1 MSNEPEQIELRLHYR
16 VETQS
21 VDAESKCV
29 VSLAGKKYQL
39 HQKDTLEGGKV
50 FVTADF
56 DVGLQAER
64 DESAVPCLQAE
75 MRSGGEFLILPDR
88 TPLEFAVTVNSQSE
102 LKFSKE
108 NVIKILNGQHA
119 LNNVVEVLVLIVER
133 QNTWTVSAHQVI
145 PVQLQFRALA
155 HSGVEV
161 FVLGNCE
168 ELCQQTHQNRM
179 VADGSGVKLQGA
191 LRVRLACL
199 GKSYTAYRYSDQQI
213 ETSETVNQGEDKSI
227 RTPDGDPLK
236 VRLKVNDELNEL
248 HDDMPS
254 QTVPLSCESSESML
268 QSSGFIVDFDHVG
281 VNVHQIVN
289 WRVSFFVDGLEDQVT
304 DIRLTGLCETELK
317 LSKKEN
323 SAWHTDC
330 LLVVATAEDCRGD
343 WLLKTL
349 DGEYFECEMTVTV
362 EEKPEK
368 TKLKMSLYPRVSKV
382 WLNTKFEAHVTLWQ
396 NKDTNSEFSESES
409 SDPPIFFSL
418 EMRQFDCDFLSW
430 RRDSVLKNL
439 FDTVTRETVKR
450 QLQLERK
457 PIDFDTVKSIYAQ
470 LLVPL
475 IKKDGSYDGRTKETS
490 GNPSKWHNIWGE
502 ADGTDSVGNPNQTKE
517 SAIQCVHRIVS
528 DSTLTVE
535 EARNLVFN
543 RLRKAYSNREKKVYE
558 LLGVTEDL
566 DAVTEE
572 QLLAAEQHSKSL
584 LEHAAAIVRGR
595 MEAALVLPK
604 KTDRES
610 HVGEAIE
617 WFVFLM
623 RIWCRFRHQNPSGN
637 EPERFRELI
646 TEDQKSPSDIVAA
659 DTKIYTTKD
668 TKASSA
674 AFDRVKIFSK
684 FTNALTRY
692 HLSSRG
698 LPIRFVDV
706 KSTYAQLLVPL
717 IKKDGSYDGRT
728 KKTSGNPSKWHNI
741 WGEADGTDPVG
752 NPNQTK
758 ESAIQCVHRI
768 VSDST
773 LNVEDA
779 RNLVFNRL
787 QKTYINREENVF
799 KLLGVT
805 EDLNAVTE
813 QQLLAAEQHYK
824 SLLEHA
830 AAIVR
835 GRMEAAL
842 VLPMETDRESHVGE
856 ATEWFVF
863 LMRVWWRF
871 RKLNPSGD
879 EQYRFRESITEVQ
892 KSPADVVAA
901 GTLTYSTKD
910 TKASSPTF
918 DRVEILNEFT
928 NALTRYHLSSRGSPI
943 RFVDVKSTYAQLLVP
958 LIKKDGSYDGR
969 TKETSGNPSRWH
981 NIWGEADGTDS
992 VGNPN
997 QTKESAIQCVH
1008 RIVSDSTLNVEEAR
1022 NSVFTR
1028 LRKTYS
1034 IRGEKVFELLGVTED
1049 LDAVTEEQLLAAE
1062 QHYKSLLEHAAAI
1075 VRGRMEAALVLPK
1088 KTDRESHMGEATEWF
1103 VFLMRV
1109 WCRFRQLDPSGDEQ
1123 ERFRESISEPS
1134 AASASMSDPDSLKPP
1149 EKVQQLLQLS
1159 FQFDGNAVRER
1170 AVVEF
1175 DGETFSTSKIV
1186 KVQDAQRKDAV
1197 WTRNGEAIK
1206 FKAKTKSSDE
1216 FEEFQLACSEDF
1228 NFVEEVI
1235 SYKIIVTNKVQ
1246 ILRQMPD
1253 QVGERIGDFVVKV
1266 CKGEVAV
1273 EQFTSIT
1280 LRFKVEHCEGMSAV
1294 WVSNLSIGNLHLRL
1308 DDQKREWQSPVHV
1321 PLVYIDSKQN
1331 FKVQPLVQAVINN
1344 KLYNCSLSMQKDKP
1358 DGAQLVTDGA
1368 DLIATV
1374 SELPTEDKKW
1384 DICECT
1390 HESEDSLM
1398 PVEVHLRVRGKLENR
1413 TVELISQK
1421 GNSVTAGES
1430 MSVATRVLPDG
1441 SISGLNELKVVI
1453 DEQPVAVEQKLIGA
1467 TVSKVVV
1474 LVYLDC
1480 SQPIA
1485 HILPVIDVPMVFS
1498 AEEEGVHVL
1507 SNCPELGHEP
1517 TSSNKLTK
1525 DSSAGRWVKWQRLQL
1540 AVINGEFKI
1549 LDGQPVTVWRRKN
1562 RKKVHH
1568 WPLRLLCHNSAA
1580 SEIGFS
1586 IQFNKDTAEP
1596 MVHRSVR
1603 TLLQI
1608 RAGHQEGMTSL
1619 CAKGVVLTD
1628 SPFSYESE
1636 PCVIHSFAKE
1646 GCKDCSSKDREFWDG
1661 TVELAVAVPVP
1672 TEGMGFELRHP
1683 DGRSLEFELH
1693 AEKSNK
1699 AKRMPVHFVL
1709 KVESP
1714 IQHVAFFCEEL
1725 VYKNPVTDI
1734 EKREL
1739 EEHFSKLAKGEG
1751 MFQTLK
1757 ERFFPEND
1765 SNQPNC
1771 PPVSLRDILQMKEE
1785 PTSKKAKNTATKM
1798 SPRNAKNTKK
1808 INDKLKRNPELSEE
1822 FKLRKIVFDLL
1833 VPRFKRCGAYAEP
1846 TCDNPEF
1853 HTCIWAS
1860 VKDVAKA
1867 LGELQQRNMEN
1878 GTVNDIEEDKLQKL
1892 ESFLRSEKLFE
1903 PRCFKLNDAVA
1914 CSSSAQYLLRRVEH
1928 PFGWQHLQNDPLGV
1942 NATLAAKQI
1951 RRRLRTLYHLKRQR
1965 EIFEKLNIDLEGIN
1979 DYFDIVPLLW
1989 ERCVQLRN
1997 PRHLLKPA
2005 LEELFK
2011 FLISTAAAIARGR
2024 AEAHML
2030 PLVATDENHL
2040 RAAVAWLECTF
2051 NAFREYLRENTQSKL
2066 DLADEI
2072 EGLLKESNCP
2082 EPNFYNWPCTC
2093 KLPCCKNNS
2102 SPKKPRKPKK

>member
-16 VETQS
+16 VETQL
-21 VDAESKCV
+21 VDAESTCV

-39 HQKDTLEGGKV
+39 HQKDTLEDEKV

-56 DVGLQAER
+56 DVGSQVER

-88 TPLEFAVTVNSQSE
+88 IPLEFSVTVNSQSE
-102 LKFSKE
+102 LKLSKE
-108 NVIKILNGQHA
+108 NVIQILNGQHA
-119 LNNVVEVLVLIVER
+119 LNNVVEVLVLIDER
-133 QNTWTVSAHQVI
+133 QNTWTVSAHPVI

-199 GKSYTAYRYSDQQI
+199 GKSYTAYRYSNQQI
-213 ETSETVNQGEDKSI
+213 ETSETLHQGEDKSI

-236 VRLKVNDELNEL
+236 VRLKLNDELNEL

-304 DIRLTGLCETELK
+304 DIRLTGLCETELR
-317 LSKKEN
+317 LSRQEAFPFD

-330 LLVVATAEDCRGD
+330 LLVATAEDCRGD

-349 DGEYFECEMTVTV
+349 DGEYFECEMAVTV
-362 EEKPEK
+362 KDEN

-382 WLNTKFEAHVTLWQ
+382 WLNTRFEAHVTLWQ

-430 RRDSVLKNL
+430 RRDSVLKRLHENM
-439 FDTVTRETVKR
+439 
-450 QLQLERK
+450 QLPHHKVQIQLKGK
-457 PIDFDTVKSIYAQ
+457 PIEFDAVKNTYAQ

-502 ADGTDSVGNPNQTKE
+502 ADGTDPVGDPNQT
-517 SAIQCVHRIVS
+517 
-528 DSTLTVE
+528 
-535 EARNLVFN
+535 N
-543 RLRKAYSNREKKVYE
+543 
-558 LLGVTEDL
+558 
-566 DAVTEE
+566 
-572 QLLAAEQHSKSL
+572 
-584 LEHAAAIVRGR
+584 
-595 MEAALVLPK
+595 
-604 KTDRES
+604 
-610 HVGEAIE
+610 
-617 WFVFLM
+617 
-623 RIWCRFRHQNPSGN
+623 
-637 EPERFRELI
+637 
-646 TEDQKSPSDIVAA
+646 
-659 DTKIYTTKD
+659 
-668 TKASSA
+668 
-674 AFDRVKIFSK
+674 
-684 FTNALTRY
+684 
-692 HLSSRG
+692 
-698 LPIRFVDV
+698 
-706 KSTYAQLLVPL
+706 
-717 IKKDGSYDGRT
+717 
-728 KKTSGNPSKWHNI
+728 
-741 WGEADGTDPVG
+741 
-752 NPNQTK
+752 

-773 LNVEDA
+773 LNVEEA
-779 RNLVFNRL
+779 RNSVFNRL
-787 QKTYINREENVF
+787 QKTYINREKKVSE
-799 KLLGVT
+799 L
-805 EDLNAVTE
+805 
-813 QQLLAAEQHYK
+813 QRSAEQRFK
-824 SLLEHA
+824 SLFEHI

-842 VLPMETDRESHVGE
+842 VLPSVTDRASHMGE
-856 ATEWFVF
+856 ATEWFAF
-863 LMRVWWRF
+863 LMRAWCRF
-871 RKLNPSGD
+871 RKQNPHGD
-879 EQYRFRESITEVQ
+879 EHKRFRESITED
-892 KSPADVVAA
+892 KKPPSDVGAA
-901 GTLTYSTKD
+901 GTLTYTTKD
-910 TKASSPTF
+910 TMALSATF

-928 NALTRYHLSSRGSPI
+928 NALTRYHLCSRGSPI

-969 TKETSGNPSRWH
+969 TKETSGTPSKWH
-981 NIWGEADGTDS
+981 NIWREADGTDP

-1034 IRGEKVFELLGVTED
+1034 IRGEKVFELLGVTTKG
-1049 LDAVTEEQLLAAE
+1049 LNAVTEEQLLAAE

-1075 VRGRMEAALVLPK
+1075 VRGRMEAALVLPME
-1088 KTDRESHMGEATEWF
+1088 TDRESHMREATEWF

-1109 WCRFRQLDPSGDEQ
+1109 WCRFRHQNPSGNEQ
-1123 ERFRESISEPS
+1123 ERFRESISEPT
-1134 AASASMSDPDSLKPP
+1134 AASDTLSDPASLKPP

-1159 FQFDGNAVRER
+1159 FQFDENTAREGS
-1170 AVVEF
+1170 VVEF

-1197 WTRNGEAIK
+1197 WTRNGETIK

-1216 FEEFQLACSEDF
+1216 LKEFQLACSEDF

-1235 SYKIIVTNKVQ
+1235 SYKIIVTNKVH

-1253 QVGERIGDFVVKV
+1253 QVDQRIGDFFVRV

-1294 WVSNLSIGNLHLRL
+1294 WVSNLSIGNLHLKL

-1321 PLVYIDSKQN
+1321 PLVYIDSKHDW
-1331 FKVQPLVQAVINN
+1331 KVRPLVQAVINN

-1374 SELPTEDKKW
+1374 SQLTTEDKKW

-1398 PVEVHLRVRGKLENR
+1398 PVEVHLRVRGELENR
-1413 TVELISQK
+1413 TVELISQE
-1421 GNSVTAGES
+1421 GSSVTAGKS
-1430 MSVATRVLPDG
+1430 ISVATRVLPDG
-1441 SISGLNELKVVI
+1441 SVSGLKELKVVV
-1453 DEQPVAVEQKLIGA
+1453 DQQPVAIEQKLIST

-1485 HILPVIDVPMVFS
+1485 HMLPVIDVPMVFT
-1498 AEEEGVHVL
+1498 AEEESVHVL

-1525 DSSAGRWVKWQRLQL
+1525 DSSTGGWVKWQGLQL
-1540 AVINGEFKI
+1540 AVINGEFRL
-1549 LDGQPVTVWRRKN
+1549 LDDQPVTVWRRKN

-1580 SEIGFS
+1580 GEIGFC

-1619 CAKGVVLTD
+1619 CAKGVGLTD
-1628 SPFSYESE
+1628 SPFTRESE
-1636 PCVIHSFAKE
+1636 PCVIHSFVEKD
-1646 GCKDCSSKDREFWDG
+1646 CKDCREFWDG
-1661 TVELAVAVPVP
+1661 AVELAAAMPVP
-1672 TEGMGFELRHP
+1672 TEGRDFELRHP
-1683 DGRSLEFELH
+1683 DGHTLEFALN
-1693 AEKSNK
+1693 AEKSNE
-1699 AKRMPVHFVL
+1699 AKRMPVYFVL

-1714 IQHVAFFCEEL
+1714 IQPVAFFCEEL

-1739 EEHFSKLAKGEG
+1739 EDHFSDLAEGKG

-1757 ERFFPEND
+1757 ESFFPQND

-1771 PPVSLRDILQMKEE
+1771 TTVSLRDVLQMIEE
-1785 PTSKKAKNTATKM
+1785 PTSKKAKKTTTTLALNSAE
-1798 SPRNAKNTKK
+1798 NTKK
-1808 INDKLKRNPELSEE
+1808 SNDKKNKNAEIYEE
-1822 FKLRKIVFDLL
+1822 FKFRKIVFDLL
-1833 VPRFKRCGAYAEP
+1833 VPRFKRCGAYAKP
-1846 TCDNPEF
+1846 TCDNPDF
-1853 HTCIWAS
+1853 HIWAS
-1860 VKDVAKA
+1860 VEDVQKEQNSNRQKYTDTGQSDLEKFLTAEKKS
-1867 LGELQQRNMEN
+1867 EIHEECCKFN
-1878 GTVNDIEEDKLQKL
+1878 G
-1892 ESFLRSEKLFE
+1892 
-1903 PRCFKLNDAVA
+1903 AVA
-1914 CSSSAQYLLRRVEH
+1914 CRSSAQYFFRRVGH
-1928 PFGWQHLQNDPLGV
+1928 PFGRRQNYPNGV
-1942 NATLAAKQI
+1942 NATLAATHI
-1951 RRRLRTLYHLKRQR
+1951 RKRLRTLYHLQRQR
-1965 EIFEKLNIDLEGIN
+1965 LIYNRTRIDLEGGCN
-1979 DYFDIVPLLW
+1979 YWKTVPNLYKEAMERAEAIAYVNEKTKGSISQLLI
-1989 ERCVQLRN
+1989 
-1997 PRHLLKPA
+1997 K
-2005 LEELFK
+2005 
-2011 FLISTAAAIARGR
+2011 TAAAIARGR
-2024 AEAHML
+2024 AEALML
-2030 PLVATDENHL
+2030 PLVATDKKHSD
-2040 RAAVAWLECTF
+2040 AAITWLECTV
-2051 NAFREYLRENTQSKL
+2051 NALREYFSENPVS
-2066 DLADEI
+2066 
-2072 EGLLKESNCP
+2072 ESNLANTIKHILNDGNFP
-2082 EPNFYNWPCTC
+2082 PPNFNQWPCTC
-2093 KLPCCKNNS
+2093 KLACCKRPLIANKS
-2102 SPKKPRKPKK
+2102 KKGRHQKRKS